1 MITTRKRIVTF
12 FVLERLCKAYQWVS
26 FDPKGSKAPAM
37 SKKKDCNQYF
47 SWVTA
52 DHYDM
57 ILTAW
62 STRTIRTLIDLEEF
76 NVIRGKFGSSI
87 AENHKTLSI
96 WTKRE
101 TYYIKTW
108 TRFYMRYRM
117 SLPKELRG
125 DENWTGDKELER
137 KLVEWGG
144 ANLKL
149 LRGSQGLIAEVNI

>member
-1 MITTRKRIVTF
+1 
-12 FVLERLCKAYQWVS
+12 
-26 FDPKGSKAPAM
+26 M

-52 DHYDM
+52 DHYDK

-62 STRTIRTLIDLEEF
+62 STRTIRGLIDLEQF
-76 NVIRGKFGSSI
+76 NVFGGSFGRSI
-87 AENHKTLSI
+87 AESHKTLSI

-101 TYYIKTW
+101 TSYIKIW

-125 DENWTGDKELER
+125 DENWTVDKGLDT
-137 KLVEWGG
+137 KLVEWAG
-144 ANLKL
+144 ANLTL
-149 LRGSQGLIAEVNI
+149 LRESQGLIAEVNI